1 MPGLIVL
8 IDLKIA
14 SDTISFNFIEQ
25 VIKHFN
31 FGPMFQRWITLFLH
45 DTNIFIRINGVLS
58 NYFTTGRGCIQGD
71 PISSY
76 LVILCADFLAAKLKQ
91 CKQIQGIHIVGEDY
105 KMSQFTDDTLLF
117 LDGSEQS
124 INRAIHL
131 LHEFKKTSGL

>member
-1 MPGLIVL
+1 
-8 IDLKIA
+8 
-14 SDTISFNFIEQ
+14 
-25 VIKHFN
+25 
-31 FGPMFQRWITLFLH
+31 MFQRWITLFLH

-91 CKQIQGIHIVGEDY
+91 CKQLQGIHIVGEDY

-131 LHEFKKTSGL
+131 LHELKKISGL